1 MLLDPFEEEFDQPR
15 AFLQGSISFSSSQ
28 LSGKGRSLEWNRA
41 EAYSLLRLCHKN
53 CIHQSVQVRF
63 FSWGVP
69 VNLMMGLIVTF
80 QVSEQEYFMTLGSE
94 GFVERIEKV
103 LARSLHKRR
112 ARRKR
117 NALLSDKSD
126 EK

>member
-1 MLLDPFEEEFDQPR
+1 MESRRGILSTSIVPQELHPSVGPVGGWTI
-15 AFLQGSISFSSSQ
+15 GS
-28 LSGKGRSLEWNRA
+28 R
-41 EAYSLLRLCHKN
+41 LR
-53 CIHQSVQVRF
+53 VRF

-69 VNLMMGLIVTF
+69 VNLIMGLIGTF
-80 QVSEQEYFMTLGSE
+80 QVSEQEYFMTLGTE